1 MVLSQVAIASR
12 RRPANNN
19 EVCHFLSPFK
29 ILAGGKTDHG
39 GRSRRRLL
47 TPGLFPMTA
56 FFPCNSDSFIDYY
69 YVLLLQKND
78 DSYYSPHVSSFIFA
92 TITALLVF
100 LISTLTGNFSQVD
113 KLWSILPAIYA
124 WLCYAST
131 PINDTRTILMTF
143 LVSAWSTRLTYNF
156 YLRGGYTFPKF
167 WQGEEDYRWE
177 VLRSG
182 GGGNKS
188 NSLFRGTPLV
198 YLTSNKYMLHVFN
211 LLFISFFQNYLLLYI
226 TSPSLVAWEM
236 AMRSKYCNYY
246 DNPLNRLDYIATVL
260 FVMSLIGETIA
271 DNQQRQFQKEKREW
285 MLLPR
290 SKTNTSEK
298 EEDLTKFNIHQLRE
312 KVGSMSGISLSIN
325 EMKVWS
331 KKELV
336 DILITNREHIRRGMK
351 INANSMNTIG
361 SYEDGFCES
370 SLCFVSFTSTS
381 TAILICMDLNTYSV
395 CHSLVNQANQDYS
408 QSFVSQHMHLNS

>member
-124 WLCYAST
+124 WLCYAYT

-167 WQGEEDYRWE
+167 WQGEEDYRW
-177 VLRSG
+177 
-182 GGGNKS
+182 
-188 NSLFRGTPLV
+188 
-198 YLTSNKYMLHVFN
+198 
-211 LLFISFFQNYLLLYI
+211 
-226 TSPSLVAWEM
+226 
-236 AMRSKYCNYY
+236 
-246 DNPLNRLDYIATVL
+246 
-260 FVMSLIGETIA
+260 
-271 DNQQRQFQKEKREW
+271 
-285 MLLPR
+285 
-290 SKTNTSEK
+290 
-298 EEDLTKFNIHQLRE
+298 
-312 KVGSMSGISLSIN
+312 
-325 EMKVWS
+325 
-331 KKELV
+331 
-336 DILITNREHIRRGMK
+336 
-351 INANSMNTIG
+351 
-361 SYEDGFCES
+361 
-370 SLCFVSFTSTS
+370 
-381 TAILICMDLNTYSV
+381 
-395 CHSLVNQANQDYS
+395 
-408 QSFVSQHMHLNS
+408 

>member
-1 MVLSQVAIASR
+1 ML
-12 RRPANNN
+12 PLLFLDF
-19 EVCHFLSPFK
+19 CLGLSPFK
-29 ILAGGKTDHG
+29 IIEGGARQTVVG
-39 GRSRRRLL
+39 GAANHVE
-47 TPGLFPMTA
+47 TTIPMT

-131 PINDTRTILMTF
+131 PINDSRIILMTF

-167 WQGEEDYRWE
+167 WQGDEDYRWE
-177 VLRSG
+177 VLRGG

-188 NSLFRGTPLV
+188 NSLLKGTPLI
-198 YLTSNKYMLHVFN
+198 YLANNKYMLHVFN

-246 DNPLNRLDYIATVL
+246 YDNPLNRLDYIATAL

-285 MLLPR
+285 MLLTR

-312 KVGSMSGISLSIN
+312 MVGSISGISLSTN

-336 DILITNREHIRRGMK
+336 DILVTNRGHIRRGMK
-351 INANSMNTIG
+351 MNDNSMNTIG

-381 TAILICMDLNTYSV
+381 TAILICMDFNTYSV
-395 CHSLVNQANQDYS
+395 CLSLVNHQANQDYS